1 VVIGRM
7 GALMRILKMVLPLA
21 LVCLV
26 AAACSSDNDDSTP
39 PAAAT
44 TAVPQPT
51 EATEV
56 AATPAPDPTDAT
68 VVLTDGQRDLADAL
82 FTAIHE
88 DDTMQD
94 EYRPFTIPE
103 DQVRCLADGLAG
115 VLSDDRLVE
124 LGISGSSVAAFYRE
138 RGILALGD
146 TYAITEDEIS
156 EMVDRAVECVDWR
169 WVLTKGFEAEG
180 VPGEQARCIASE
192 ISDDGIRAMAMSVVI
207 AESENDLGIGP
218 EEVQA
223 ASQACFDVREMLY
236 QTFVQDGLSEES
248 ARCVADGLSDEFVA
262 MMLGAQEP
270 ESDEEIAEMFGE
282 LSALQNRCL
291 TPEEL
296 EAMGGFDS
304 GSGGPAAVQSFGSGP
319 CPPADGSGPTVLDFD
334 GLQPL
339 CLDPAKQYT
348 AVFDTT
354 AGEMRISLDMFNTP
368 ITANNFAVLARYHY
382 YDGTLLFRTD
392 PSIGII
398 QGGAPH
404 TNSPSDPGPGYT
416 IPDEGFGFTYE
427 PGQIVMARTGAP
439 NSASAQF
446 FFAVNENT
454 ALLNSQG
461 TYVVFGQMDADSLAV
476 AEAILASHVDQPD
489 NPLGGGPE
497 PPVTVN
503 SVTIEEI
510 G

>member
-1 VVIGRM
+1 M
-7 GALMRILKMVLPLA
+7 SKLKLVWLLA

-26 AAACSSDNDDSTP
+26 AAACSSDSDDSTP
-39 PAAAT
+39 PAGATSAA
-44 TAVPQPT
+44 PQPT

-56 AATPAPDPTDAT
+56 VPSLSTN
-68 VVLTDGQRDLADAL
+68 LHDLADAML
-82 FTAIHE
+82 TVILDA
-88 DDTMQD
+88 D
-94 EYRPFTIPE
+94 ERPIVIAVDE
-103 DQVRCLADGLAG
+103 IDCLAVGLAE
-115 VLSDDRLVE
+115 VFSDDRLVY
-124 LGISGSSVAAFYRE
+124 LGLNGPSVTAIYQA
-138 RGILALGD
+138 RGTFALGD
-146 TYAITEDEIS
+146 VYEITDGESSDL
-156 EMVDRAVECVDWR
+156 VDRALECLDWR
-169 WVLTKGFEAEG
+169 AVLAEG
-180 VPGEQARCIASE
+180 ITGEGVTPDQARCIASE
-192 ISDDGIRAMAMSVVI
+192 ISDEDLRLVVI
-207 AESENDLGIGP
+207 NALVAESEYDFGLDGEQAQEAIQSCVDLRG
-218 EEVQA
+218 
-223 ASQACFDVREMLY
+223 MLLE
-236 QTFVQDGLSEES
+236 TLVQDGLSQES
-248 ARCVADGLSDEFVA
+248 ARCVAYGMSDEIVDLA
-262 MMLGAQEP
+262 LGVQEP
-270 ESDEEIAEMFGE
+270 EDDDEVAEMFGE
-282 LSALQNRCL
+282 LLALQNRCL

-296 EAMGGFDS
+296 EAMSGFDS
-304 GSGGPAAVQSFGSGP
+304 GSDPATVQSFGSGP

-334 GLQPL
+334 GPQPL

-354 AGEMRISLDMFNTP
+354 AGEMRIDLDTFNTP

-382 YDGTLLFRTD
+382 YDDTLLFRTD
-392 PSIGII
+392 PGIGII

-427 PGQIVMARTGAP
+427 PGQIVMARTAAP

-454 ALLNSQG
+454 ALLNNQG
-461 TYVVFGQMDADSLAV
+461 TYVVFGQMDDESLAV

-489 NPLGGGPE
+489 NRLGGAPD

>member
-1 VVIGRM
+1 M

-26 AAACSSDNDDSTP
+26 AAACSSDSDDSAP

-44 TAVPQPT
+44 EAASQPP

-56 AATPAPDPTDAT
+56 PPSLSTN
-68 VVLTDGQRDLADAL
+68 LHDLADAML
-82 FTAIHE
+82 TVIFDPYESPIVST
-88 DDTMQD
+88 
-94 EYRPFTIPE
+94 E
-103 DQVRCLADGLAG
+103 DQISCLAVGLAG
-115 VLSDDRLVE
+115 VFSDDRLVY
-124 LGISGSSVAAFYRE
+124 LGLNGPSVNAVYQARGAF
-138 RGILALGD
+138 ALGD
-146 TYAITEDEIS
+146 VYEITDKESS
-156 EMVDRAVECVDWR
+156 ELVDSALECLDWRAVLAE
-169 WVLTKGFEAEG
+169 GIAAEG
-180 VPGEQARCIASE
+180 VPSEQARCIASE
-192 ISDDGIRAMAMSVVI
+192 ISNDGIRASAMSALI
-207 AESENDLGIGP
+207 AESEHDLGIDP
-218 EEVQA
+218 EEAQA
-223 ASQACFDVREMLY
+223 ASQACFDVREVLY
-236 QTFVQDGLSEES
+236 QTFVQEGLSEES
-248 ARCVADGLSDEFVA
+248 ARCAADGLSDEMLA

-270 ESDEEIAEMFGE
+270 ESDEEIAEMVGQ

-296 EAMGGFDS
+296 ELMGEFGDGDDDFAEVTDF
-304 GSGGPAAVQSFGSGP
+304 GESFGSGP
-319 CPPADGSGPTVLDFD
+319 CPPTDGSGPTVLYFD
-334 GLQPL
+334 GPQPL

-354 AGEMRISLDMFNTP
+354 AGEMRIDLDTFNTP
-368 ITANNFAVLARYHY
+368 VTANNFVVLARNHY
-382 YDGTLLFRTD
+382 YDDTLLFRTD

-416 IPDEGFGFTYE
+416 IPDEGFGFAYE
-427 PGQIVMARTGAP
+427 PGQIVMARTAAP

-461 TYVVFGQMDADSLAV
+461 TYVVFGQMDDDSLAV

>member
-1 VVIGRM
+1 
-7 GALMRILKMVLPLA
+7 MRKLKLVFMLA

-26 AAACSSDNDDSTP
+26 AAACSSDSDDSTP

-44 TAVPQPT
+44 EAAAQPT
-51 EATEV
+51 EA
-56 AATPAPDPTDAT
+56 AATPAPDPTEAP

-88 DDTMQD
+88 DDTMQE

-115 VLSDDRLVE
+115 VFSDDRLVE
-124 LGISGSSVAAFYRE
+124 LGMSGSSVAAIYE
-138 RGILALGD
+138 VRGIFALGD
-146 TYAITEDEIS
+146 NYAITEDEIS
-156 EMVDRAVECVDWR
+156 EVVDRAVECVDLR
-169 WVLTKGFEAEG
+169 SILAAGIEADG

-192 ISDDGIRAMAMSVVI
+192 VTSEGIRGMAMSVFI
-207 AESENDLGIGP
+207 AESENDQGIDP
-218 EEVQA
+218 EEAQA

-236 QTFVQDGLSEES
+236 QTFVQEGLSEES
-248 ARCVADGLSDEFVA
+248 ARCVADGLSDEIVA

-270 ESDEEIAEMFGE
+270 ESDEEIAEMFGQ

-296 EAMGGFDS
+296 ELMGGFGDGDDDFAEVTDFS
-304 GSGGPAAVQSFGSGP
+304 SSE

-334 GLQPL
+334 GPQPL

-348 AVFDTT
+348 AMFDTT
-354 AGEMRISLDMFNTP
+354 AGEMRISLDTFNTP
-368 ITANNFAVLARYHY
+368 VTANNFVVLARYHY
-382 YDGTLLFRTD
+382 YDDTLLFRTD

-416 IPDEGFGFTYE
+416 IPDEGFGFAYE
-427 PGQIVMARTGAP
+427 PGQIVMARTAAP

-446 FFAVNENT
+446 FLAVNENT
-454 ALLNSQG
+454 ALLNNQG
-461 TYVVFGQMDADSLAV
+461 TYVVFGQMDDESLAV

-489 NPLGGGPE
+489 NRLGGAPE

>member
-1 VVIGRM
+1 
-7 GALMRILKMVLPLA
+7 MRKLKLVLLLA

-26 AAACSSDNDDSTP
+26 AAACSSDSDDSTP

-44 TAVPQPT
+44 EAAAQPT
-51 EATEV
+51 EA
-56 AATPAPDPTDAT
+56 AATPAPDPTEAP

-88 DDTMQD
+88 DDTLQE

-115 VLSDDRLVE
+115 VFSDDRLVE
-124 LGISGSSVAAFYRE
+124 LGMSGSSVAAIYE
-138 RGILALGD
+138 VRGIFALGD

-156 EMVDRAVECVDWR
+156 EVVDRAVECLDLR
-169 WVLTKGFEAEG
+169 SILAAGIEAEG

-192 ISDDGIRAMAMSVVI
+192 VTSEGIRAMAMSVFI
-207 AESENDLGIGP
+207 AESEHDLGIDP
-218 EEVQA
+218 QEAQA

-236 QTFVQDGLSEES
+236 QTFLQEGLSEES
-248 ARCVADGLSDEFVA
+248 ARCVADGLSDEIVA

-270 ESDEEIAEMFGE
+270 ESDEEIAEMFGQ

-291 TPEEL
+291 TPDEL
-296 EAMGGFDS
+296 ELMGGS
-304 GSGGPAAVQSFGSGP
+304 GFTPAPASGVAYGSGP

-334 GLQPL
+334 GPQPL

-354 AGEMRISLDMFNTP
+354 AGEMRISLDTFSTP
-368 ITANNFAVLARYHY
+368 VTANNFVVLARHHY
-382 YDGTLLFRTD
+382 YDDTELFRTD

-416 IPDEGFGFTYE
+416 IPDEGFGFAYE
-427 PGQIVMARTGAP
+427 PGQIVMARTAAP
-439 NSASAQF
+439 DSASAQF

-454 ALLNSQG
+454 ALLNGQG
-461 TYVVFGQMDADSLAV
+461 TYVVFGQMDDDSLAV